1 MNNILKELK
10 GYYYILLL
18 YIILYNNH
26 YNNSMKAT
34 IDCGPP
40 RAHPFT
46 NKREQ
51 DKVFIN
57 LEIRL
62 INILLL
68 SLL

>member
-18 YIILYNNH
+18 YIVLYNNH
-26 YNNSMKAT
+26 YYNSMKAT

-51 DKVFIN
+51 DKVT
-57 LEIRL
+57 
-62 INILLL
+62 
-68 SLL
+68 